1 MDTGSF
7 TVLDTSRV
15 LDVPTISRP
24 DYADRIPPGIE
35 RSADAPVR
43 YVRPR
48 PVGGAWITVPGFGPV
63 YYREP
68 PPVVFVAPV
77 TPR

>member
-7 TVLDTSRV
+7 VILDTSRV
-15 LDVPTISRP
+15 LDVPVIERP
-24 DYADRIPPGIE
+24 DYADRIPPGVARE
-35 RSADAPVR
+35 PGSPVR

-48 PVGGAWITVPGFGPV
+48 PPGGAWIQVPGFGPV

-77 TPR
+77 VPR